1 MEAADE
7 LNAERLSSE
16 LATVTDW
23 KKLGINLGISKDDL
37 DKIQHDNQWDYQRK
51 LEMSKLWL
59 QRTPNATWEDVVIA
73 LQKMRKNKVAEGIRC
88 KYIRKGGK
96 L

>member
-16 LATVTDW
+16 LATVIEW
-23 KKLGINLGISKDDL
+23 KKLGINLGVSKDDL
-37 DKIQHDNQWDYQRK
+37 DEIQHNNEWDYQRK

-59 QRTPNATWEDVVIA
+59 QCTPNATWEDVVIA
-73 LQKMRKNKVAEGIRC
+73 LQKMGKNKVAEGIRD
-88 KYIRKGGK
+88 KYIREGGK